1 MNKNKVLSLVAILVV
16 VALVVASLFIM
27 SSREVVVTGV
37 KNLPWQIDVENIERS
52 EVFSLRVGND
62 SLAAVTEAIRKI
74 PELAVFQNTDG
85 GYLIEAYFSKVKLGL
100 LRGGFAAEVDI
111 AGVDLAGYAKFD
123 KPGKPMPSGKRK
135 FVLSKKGIEGAN
147 ELRVWKLAYLP
158 GANYSGVQLQQF
170 FGVPEGTQAVT
181 NVIEAWFYP
190 SKSLVII
197 YDKEGREIFYYSAR
211 KEYQRLVD
219 SVSLQHLIQKAAN
232 D

>member
-1 MNKNKVLSLVAILVV
+1 
-16 VALVVASLFIM
+16 
-27 SSREVVVTGV
+27 
-37 KNLPWQIDVENIERS
+37 
-52 EVFSLRVGND
+52 
-62 SLAAVTEAIRKI
+62 
-74 PELAVFQNTDG
+74 
-85 GYLIEAYFSKVKLGL
+85 
-100 LRGGFAAEVDI
+100 

-158 GANYSGVQLQQF
+158 EANYSNVQLRQF
-170 FGVPEGTQAVT
+170 FGEPENIKVVT
-181 NVIEAWFYP
+181 SEIDAWFYP

-219 SVSLQHLIQKAAN
+219 SVSLQHLIQKATN